1 MVRALLSTEIVLVI
15 KPVRPGCGS
24 ERRGG
29 LPGSPSGEVCPFS
42 SALHKSIVQYT
53 IPTIL
58 CILSIYNIY
67 TSQALPRQG
76 VLCVHLGFVQLC
88 VTVVLLVA
96 VPAEP
101 RRAFSLGFIR
111 RCNQRLIT
119 HMVSEWKVT

>member
-1 MVRALLSTEIVLVI
+1 MVRDLLSTEIVLLL
-15 KPVRPGCGS
+15 KPVIPGCGS
-24 ERRGG
+24 EKRGG

-53 IPTIL
+53 ILTLL

-88 VTVVLLVA
+88 VTVVLSVA

-101 RRAFSLGFIR
+101 RRASFVGLHPA
-111 RCNQRLIT
+111 L
-119 HMVSEWKVT
+119 